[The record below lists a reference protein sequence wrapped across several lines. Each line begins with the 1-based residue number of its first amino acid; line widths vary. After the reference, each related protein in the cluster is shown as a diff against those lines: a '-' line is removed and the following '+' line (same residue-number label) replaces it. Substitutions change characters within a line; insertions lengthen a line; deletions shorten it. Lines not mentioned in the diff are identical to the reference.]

1 MKNLRVLI
9 VFVCMVAVAN
19 FASADTFGTGDNQ
32 FTIDFVPISG
42 STNPT
47 SGIPAG
53 AGFTFTGV
61 NNDYRMG
68 KYEITNAQ
76 WNKFKA
82 AYGAVTGNPSL
93 AYGQTPQFT
102 GESVPTN
109 RTSWYEAAQFV
120 NYLNTSTGNQAA
132 YKFTGTIH
140 TSDYTLDVWG
150 AGDAD
155 GTNLYRNKNAKYF
168 LPTENEWV
176 KAAYWNG
183 VSIQTYATKAGETP
197 FQGNGTNGGWNYYDY
212 NNGFATNPQGPWAVT
227 SGSQELNGTYDMMGN
242 VWEWMESPYYSGKY
256 LSGSYR
262 GIRGGSY
269 IQIVGSLGSS
279 GRGQDYPSLVYY
291 SLGDYV
297 GFRVASVPEP
307 ATLLLLGLGA
317 IILRRKGGK

>member
-1 MKNLRVLI
+1 MKNVRILTVI
-9 VFVCMVAVAN
+9 VCVMAAVN
-19 FASADTFGTGDNQ
+19 FTSADTDTFGSGENQ

-53 AGFTFTGV
+53 PGFTFTGV

-68 KYEITNAQ
+68 KYEVSNAQ
-76 WNKFKA
+76 WTKFKA
-82 AYGAVTGNPSL
+82 AYGAVTGNPSY

-132 YKFTGTIH
+132 YKFTGTQG
-140 TSDYTLDVWG
+140 TTNYTFTTWASTDTG
-150 AGDAD
+150 YNAS
-155 GTNLYRNKNAKYF
+155 NPYRNSNAFYF

-212 NNGFATNPQGPWAVT
+212 NNGFATNPRGPWAVT

-242 VWEWMESPYYSGKY
+242 VWEWMESPYYSGY
-256 LSGSYR
+256 LSGSRR
-262 GIRGGSY
+262 GLRGGSY
-269 IQIVGSLGSS
+269 IQVVGSLGSS

-291 SLGDYV
+291 SLDYV

-307 ATLLLLGLGA
+307 ATICLLGLGA
-317 IILRRKGGK
+317 VMLRRRR